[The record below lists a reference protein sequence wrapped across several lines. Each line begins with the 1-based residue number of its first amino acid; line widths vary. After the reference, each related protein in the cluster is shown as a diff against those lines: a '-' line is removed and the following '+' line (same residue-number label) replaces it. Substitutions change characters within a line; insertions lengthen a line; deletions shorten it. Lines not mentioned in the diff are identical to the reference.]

1 PPFPTRRS
9 SDLAPTCQDRH
20 PGRRCW
26 KMCVFPAGS
35 LRGRVLYHK
44 RGYQA
49 TPPASSLSR
58 AAVRGSSDLSG
69 LRPSWTLCRVY
80 SRALAL
86 RAALQALTALRLCR
100 PGGRVTFFDAKKVTK
115 ETGLCQREVP
125 LIGGLARTGTAADA
139 HPRSSPCEA
148 SWLACLCQPT
158 NQGAL
163 PMAVSQTQDQ
173 NRSPARQA
181 PTAVPLSCRS
191 LPCRR
196 TVL

>member
-1 PPFPTRRS
+1 SLHLFTAQAAKLDIREVLPERGHQTGAQTVAGEFACYQVAFHLLVTLPLMPE
-9 SDLAPTCQDRH
+9 
-20 PGRRCW
+20 PGCA
-26 KMCVFPAGS
+26 PAG
-35 LRGRVLYHK
+35 RFAGFR
-44 RGYQA
+44 
-49 TPPASSLSR
+49 PA
-58 AAVRGSSDLSG
+58 DG
-69 LRPSWTLCRVY
+69 LPGLLAGARPSGR
-80 SRALAL
+80 LA
-86 RAALQALTALRLCR
+86 AFTALRLCR

-148 SWLACLCQPT
+148 SCLASLCQPT